1 MRPPASRSKMQCI
14 VHHPC
19 RNLRTR
25 RCSKETL
32 FLGSS
37 PMNKRYACLMTL
49 GLLLFC
55 SRTWA
60 ELVVEITKGQAD
72 AIPIAIVPFSSPEA
86 AAASF
91 DVAQLVSDDL
101 ARSGRFK
108 TTDRKDMIEQP
119 HTGAGIS
126 FDDWRRLSNDY
137 MVVGQVQ
144 PLGQDRYNI
153 TFELYNVLNHQRL
166 LGYQISANKPG
177 LRLASHQVADMVFE
191 KILGIRGA
199 FATRIA
205 YISVL
210 GSLPH
215 KDYRLIVADADG
227 ENPHVVMQSNE
238 PLMSPSWS
246 PDGQSLAYVSFEDR
260 LPSMYV
266 QFLKTGE
273 RERVSARAGVN
284 QAPAWS
290 PDGKKLALTLS
301 TRDGNLDIYV
311 LDLATQ
317 ALTRIT
323 DDPGIDPE
331 PKWSKDGQSLYFTS
345 DRAGGPQIYR
355 IGADGGDKPRRLT
368 FQGSYNARHRLSPD
382 ESQLA
387 FVTQEDGGYRIATMD
402 LRGRGDVQ
410 VLTKGH
416 FDVSPSF
423 APNGAEIIY
432 ASRDRGRGVLALV
445 SADGRV
451 QERLVSSEGELQ
463 EPAWAPF

>member
-1 MRPPASRSKMQCI
+1 
-14 VHHPC
+14 
-19 RNLRTR
+19 
-25 RCSKETL
+25 
-32 FLGSS
+32 
-37 PMNKRYACLMTL
+37 MNKRFSYLISAV
-49 GLLLFC
+49 LLLLC
-55 SRTWA
+55 IQARA

-72 AIPIAIVPFSSPEA
+72 AIPIAIVPFSSAEA

-91 DVAQLVSDDL
+91 DVAQLVNDDL

-126 FDDWRRLSNDY
+126 FDDWRRLNNDY
-137 MVVGQVQ
+137 ILVGQIQ
-144 PLGQDRYNI
+144 PLGQDRYDI
-153 TFELYNVLNHQRL
+153 TFELYNVLTRQRL
-166 LGYQISANKPG
+166 LGYQINANKPG
-177 LRLASHQVADMVFE
+177 MRLASHQVADMVFE

-210 GSLPH
+210 GTLPH
-215 KDYRLIVADADG
+215 RDYRLIVADADG

-238 PLMSPSWS
+238 PLMSPAWS
-246 PDGQSLAYVSFEDR
+246 PDGQSLAYVSFENR
-260 LPSMYV
+260 LPSVYV
-266 QFLKTGE
+266 QLLKSGE
-273 RERVSARAGVN
+273 RQRVSAQAGVN

-301 TRDGNLDIYV
+301 TRDGNLDIYIK
-311 LDLATQ
+311 DLTTQ

-323 DDPGIDPE
+323 DDPGIDTE
-331 PKWSKDGQSLYFTS
+331 PQWSKDGQSLYFTS

-355 IGADGGDKPRRLT
+355 IGIQSGDKPRRLT
-368 FQGSYNARHRLSPD
+368 FQGSYNARARLSPD

-387 FVTQEDGGYRIATMD
+387 FVTQEDGGYHIAIMD

-416 FDVSPSF
+416 FDVSPSY

-463 EPAWAPF
+463 EPAWGPF

>member
-1 MRPPASRSKMQCI
+1 
-14 VHHPC
+14 
-19 RNLRTR
+19 
-25 RCSKETL
+25 
-32 FLGSS
+32 
-37 PMNKRYACLMTL
+37 MNKRFSSLLAI
-49 GLLLFC
+49 GFLLFC

-60 ELVVEITKGQAD
+60 QLVVEITKGQAE
-72 AIPIAIVPFSSPEA
+72 AIPIAIVPFGSPGA
-86 AAASF
+86 ATAPF
-91 DVAQLVSDDL
+91 DVAQLVSSDL
-101 ARSGRFK
+101 ARSGRFN
-108 TTDRKDMIEQP
+108 TTDRKDMVEQP
-119 HTGAGIS
+119 HTGAAIS
-126 FDDWRRLSNDY
+126 FDDWRRLNNDY
-137 MVVGQVQ
+137 IVVGQVQ
-144 PLGQDRYNI
+144 SVDADHFTI
-153 TFELYNVLNHQRL
+153 SFELYNVLTRQRML
-166 LGYQISANKPG
+166 DYQFTANKPG
-177 LRLASHQVADMVFE
+177 LRLASHQVADMVFQ

-210 GSLPH
+210 GTVPH
-215 KDYRLIVADADG
+215 RQYRLMVSDADG

-238 PLMSPSWS
+238 PLMSPAWS

-260 LPSMYV
+260 LPSVYV
-266 QFLKTGE
+266 QFLQTGE
-273 RERVSARAGVN
+273 RKRVSARAGVN

-301 TRDGNLDIYV
+301 TRDGNLDVYV

-323 DDPGIDPE
+323 DDPGIDTE
-331 PKWSKDGQSLYFTS
+331 PQWSKDGQTIYFTS

-355 IGADGGDKPRRLT
+355 VGVRSGDKPQRIT
-368 FQGSYNARHRLSPD
+368 FQGSYNARPRLSPD

-402 LRGRGDVQ
+402 LHGHGEVQ
-410 VLTKGH
+410 VLTKGR
-416 FDVSPSF
+416 FDVSPSY

-432 ASRDRGRGVLALV
+432 ATRDRGRGVLALV

>member
-1 MRPPASRSKMQCI
+1 
-14 VHHPC
+14 
-19 RNLRTR
+19 
-25 RCSKETL
+25 
-32 FLGSS
+32 
-37 PMNKRYACLMTL
+37 MNKRVVCVAAL

-72 AIPIAIVPFSSPEA
+72 AIPIAIVPFSPPEA
-86 AAASF
+86 TAASF

-126 FDDWRRLSNDY
+126 FDDWRRLNNDY
-137 MVVGQVQ
+137 IVVGQVQ
-144 PLGQDRYNI
+144 PSGPDCYEI
-153 TFELYNVLNHQRL
+153 TFELYNVLTRQRL
-166 LGYQISANKPG
+166 LGYQFNANKSG
-177 LRLASHQVADMVFE
+177 LRIASHQVADMVFE

-205 YISVL
+205 YIAVL

-215 KDYRLIVADADG
+215 RDYRLIVSDADG

-246 PDGQSLAYVSFEDR
+246 PDGQSLAYVSFENR
-260 LPSMYV
+260 LPSVYV
-266 QFLKTGE
+266 QLLKTGE
-273 RERVSARAGVN
+273 RQRVSAKAGVN

-301 TRDGNLDIYV
+301 TRDGNLDVYV
-311 LDLATQ
+311 LDLTTQ

-323 DDPGIDPE
+323 DDPGIDTE
-331 PKWSKDGQSLYFTS
+331 PQWSKDGQSLYFTS

-355 IGADGGDKPRRLT
+355 VAAQSGEHPRRLT
-368 FQGSYNARHRLSPD
+368 FQGNYNARPRVSPD

-387 FVTQEDGGYRIATMD
+387 FVTQEDGAYRIAVMD
-402 LRGRGDVQ
+402 LKGRGDVQ
-410 VLTKGH
+410 VLTKGQ
-416 FDVSPSF
+416 FDVSPSY
-423 APNGAEIIY
+423 APNGAMIIY

-445 SADGRV
+445 SSDGRV
-451 QERLVSSEGELQ
+451 QERLASNEGEVQ
-463 EPAWAPF
+463 EPAWSPF

>member
-1 MRPPASRSKMQCI
+1 MA
-14 VHHPC
+14 
-19 RNLRTR
+19 
-25 RCSKETL
+25 
-32 FLGSS
+32 
-37 PMNKRYACLMTL
+37 KRILCLMAIGCFVL
-49 GLLLFC
+49 C
-55 SRTWA
+55 STSRA
-60 ELVVEITKGQAD
+60 ELVVEITKGQAE

-91 DVAQLVSDDL
+91 DVAQLVGNDL

-126 FDDWRRLSNDY
+126 FDDWRRLNNDY
-137 MVVGQVQ
+137 IVVGQVQ
-144 PLGQDRYNI
+144 PTGPDRYEI
-153 TFELYNVLNHQRL
+153 TFELYNVLTRQRL
-166 LGYQISANKPG
+166 LGYQFNANKAG
-177 LRLASHQVADMVFE
+177 LRIASHQVADMVFE

-205 YISVL
+205 YIAVL

-215 KDYRLIVADADG
+215 RDYRLIVADADG

-238 PLMSPSWS
+238 PLMSPAWS
-246 PDGQSLAYVSFEDR
+246 PDGQSLAYVSFENR
-260 LPSMYV
+260 LPSVYI
-266 QFLKTGE
+266 QLLRTGE
-273 RERVSARAGVN
+273 RRRVSDHAGVN

-290 PDGKKLALTLS
+290 PDGRKLALTLS
-301 TRDGNLDIYV
+301 TRDGNLDVYV
-311 LDLATQ
+311 MDLATL

-323 DDPGIDPE
+323 DDPGIDTE
-331 PKWSKDGQSLYFTS
+331 PQWSKDGQSLYFTS
-345 DRAGGPQIYR
+345 DRAGGPQIYKVG
-355 IGADGGDKPRRLT
+355 IQAGDKPRRLT
-368 FQGSYNARHRLSPD
+368 FQGSYNARPRISPD

-387 FVTQEDGGYRIATMD
+387 FVTQEDGAYRIATMD

-410 VLTKGH
+410 VLTKGR

>member
-1 MRPPASRSKMQCI
+1 
-14 VHHPC
+14 
-19 RNLRTR
+19 
-25 RCSKETL
+25 
-32 FLGSS
+32 
-37 PMNKRYACLMTL
+37 MNKRFSCLMTL
-49 GLLLFC
+49 AFLLFC
-55 SRTWA
+55 MRSEA

-72 AIPIAIVPFSSPEA
+72 AIPIAIVPFSSSEA

-91 DVAQLVSDDL
+91 DVAQLVSADL
-101 ARSGRFK
+101 GRSGRFK
-108 TTDRKDMIEQP
+108 PTDRKDMIEQP
-119 HTGAGIS
+119 HSGAAIS

-137 MVVGQVQ
+137 IVVGQVQ
-144 PLGQDRYNI
+144 PLAPDRFNI
-153 TFELYNVLNHQRL
+153 TFELYNVLTRQRL

-210 GSLPH
+210 GTVPH
-215 KDYRLIVADADG
+215 RSYRLIVADADG

-246 PDGQSLAYVSFEDR
+246 PDGQSLAYVSFEGR
-260 LPSMYV
+260 LPSVYV
-266 QFLKTGE
+266 QLMKTGE
-273 RERVSARAGVN
+273 RQRVSARAGVN

-311 LDLATQ
+311 MDIATQ

-323 DDPGIDPE
+323 DDPGIDTE
-331 PKWSKDGQSLYFTS
+331 PQWSKDGQSLYFTS

-355 IGADGGDKPRRLT
+355 IGIQSGDKPRRLT
-368 FQGSYNARHRLSPD
+368 FQGSYNARARLSPD
-382 ESQLA
+382 ESQMA
-387 FVTQEDGGYRIATMD
+387 FVTQEDGGYRIAIQD
-402 LRGRGDVQ
+402 LKGRGEVL

-416 FDVSPSF
+416 SDVSPSY

-432 ASRDRGRGVLALV
+432 ATRDRGRGVLALV

>member
-1 MRPPASRSKMQCI
+1 
-14 VHHPC
+14 
-19 RNLRTR
+19 
-25 RCSKETL
+25 
-32 FLGSS
+32 
-37 PMNKRYACLMTL
+37 MNKRFSCLMTFAF
-49 GLLLFC
+49 LLFC
-55 SRTWA
+55 MRSEA

-91 DVAQLVSDDL
+91 DVAQLVSADL

-108 TTDRKDMIEQP
+108 ATDRKDMIEQP
-119 HTGAGIS
+119 HTGAAIS

-137 MVVGQVQ
+137 IVVGQIQ
-144 PLGQDRYNI
+144 PLAPDRFNI
-153 TFELYNVLNHQRL
+153 TFELYNVLTRQRL

-210 GSLPH
+210 GTVPH
-215 KDYRLIVADADG
+215 RSYRLIVADADG

-246 PDGQSLAYVSFEDR
+246 PDGQSLAYVSFEGR
-260 LPSMYV
+260 LPSVYV
-266 QFLKTGE
+266 QVMKTGE
-273 RERVSARAGVN
+273 RQRVSARAGVN

-311 LDLATQ
+311 MDIATQ

-323 DDPGIDPE
+323 DDPGIDTE
-331 PKWSKDGQSLYFTS
+331 PQWSKDGQSLYFTS

-355 IGADGGDKPRRLT
+355 IGIQSGDKPRRLT
-368 FQGSYNARHRLSPD
+368 FQGSYNARARLSPD
-382 ESQLA
+382 ESQMA
-387 FVTQEDGGYRIATMD
+387 FVTQEDGGYRIAVQD
-402 LRGRGDVQ
+402 LRGRGEVQ

-416 FDVSPSF
+416 SDVSPSY

-432 ASRDRGRGVLALV
+432 ATRDRGRGVLALV

>member
-1 MRPPASRSKMQCI
+1 MNKHLS
-14 VHHPC
+14 
-19 RNLRTR
+19 
-25 RCSKETL
+25 
-32 FLGSS
+32 FLGLV
-37 PMNKRYACLMTL
+37 AC
-49 GLLLFC
+49 LLFC
-55 SRTWA
+55 RPSSA
-60 ELVVEITKGQAD
+60 ELTVEVTKGQAE

-86 AAASF
+86 AATSF
-91 DVAQLVSDDL
+91 DVAQLVSSDL

-108 TTDRKDMIEQP
+108 PTDRKDMIEQP

-137 MVVGQVQ
+137 IVVGQVQ
-144 PLGQDRYNI
+144 PSGPDRYDI
-153 TFELYNVLNHQRL
+153 TFELYNVLTRQRL
-166 LGYQISANKPG
+166 LGYKFSANKPG
-177 LRLASHQVADMVFE
+177 LRVASHQVADMVFE

-205 YISVL
+205 YIAVL

-215 KDYRLIVADADG
+215 KDYRLIVSDADG

-260 LPSMYV
+260 LPSVYV
-266 QFLKTGE
+266 QALRTGE
-273 RERVSARAGVN
+273 RRRVSAHAGVN

-311 LDLATQ
+311 MDLATQ
-317 ALTRIT
+317 ALTRVT
-323 DDPGIDPE
+323 NDPGIDTE
-331 PKWSKDGQSLYFTS
+331 PQWSKDGQSLYFTS

-355 IGADGGDKPRRLT
+355 VGIQSGDKPRRLT
-368 FQGSYNARHRLSPD
+368 FQGSYNARPRISPD

-387 FVTQEDGGYRIATMD
+387 FVTQEDGAYRIASMD

-416 FDVSPSF
+416 FDVSPSY